1 MSADTLRERKKR
13 ETRTAIIVAALELC
27 EQRGV
32 EDVTVA
38 DIAEAANISRRTFF
52 NYFGT
57 REEAILGGSR
67 QRSEAIAGLVAAR
80 PADEGPWEAVRRAYG
95 QFLAEGG
102 EPEREWL
109 ARARLV
115 RSNPSLLPQ
124 QRADFARLEQAL
136 TEALV
141 VRSGDAADPLRLR
154 LLVAA
159 AVSAVRVA
167 FNAWLDGEVDGTLA
181 AALDDALSTVGAGF
195 DRMPTHSP

>member
-1 MSADTLRERKKR
+1 MGMTTDSLRERKKR
-13 ETRTAIIVAALELC
+13 ETRTAIVVAALELC
-27 EQRGV
+27 ERRGV

-67 QRSEAIAGLVAAR
+67 QRAETIAALVAAR
-80 PADEGPWEAVRRAYG
+80 PTDEGPWDAVRRGYA

-136 TEALV
+136 SLI
-141 VRSGDAADPLRLR
+141 
-154 LLVAA
+154 
-159 AVSAVRVA
+159 
-167 FNAWLDGEVDGTLA
+167 
-181 AALDDALSTVGAGF
+181 
-195 DRMPTHSP
+195 HI